1 MRLTNT
7 EEAGTL
13 ETKRLVLRAWKNS
26 DAESL
31 YAYAK
36 DPRVG
41 PIAGWPAH
49 TDVEHSREI
58 IRSVLSVDE
67 TYAVTIK
74 GEDRAIGSAGLIIGE
89 RSDLGIEPD
98 EAEVGYWLGVPFWG
112 QGLIPE
118 AVEELLR
125 HAFED
130 LGLSAVWCGYFG
142 ENENSKRVSEKCGFT
157 LQRTDENKQFPLIG
171 ATKTQHI
178 TRITKDEWREMHHGA
193 LPTMR
198 CG

>member
-13 ETKRLVLRAWKNS
+13 ETKRLVLRAWRNS

-31 YAYAK
+31 YAHAK

-142 ENENSKRVSEKCGFT
+142 ENENSKRVSEKCGSS
-157 LQRTDENKQFPLIG
+157 P
-171 ATKTQHI
+171 
-178 TRITKDEWREMHHGA
+178 
-193 LPTMR
+193 
-198 CG
+198 